1 MSEYSYLTGRKELF
15 DEAPPEAMVV
25 LETNDGQLYY
35 AVSHNR
41 GAKYWYSNGH
51 PGRPIGLI
59 ALFEKTRVIASRALI
74 GGLPP
79 VKPKR
84 DPIPKSR
91 FDRMQQAQNSI
102 KKAVGKPAQVKPKA
116 EPVKLESPV
125 ITPKVKPERIV
136 SQAHTSPCQ
145 VCGITGL
152 HACPG
157 KRSEGKTWTAHDKQR
172 LKDAVEQVRKDE
184 SNADGFV
191 SIFALGSTPR
201 IGETFITLNRNGNI
215 SMSSRLPFAVGDQLD
230 FQLDMKR
237 GLIRVGKVKTGG
249 RVLPKSRMVTCGAMT
264 KLAKIPE
271 GVMSV
276 RIQLT
281 EADGWWQGRIELAK
295 VPA

>member
-91 FDRMQQAQNSI
+91 YDRMQQAQNGI
-102 KKAVGKPAQVKPKA
+102 KKAVGKTAQVAPKPEPKPVMKPAIESAPVIKPKT
-116 EPVKLESPV
+116 EPVKWTEADIARLDKA
-125 ITPKVKPERIV
+125 IDKVR
-136 SQAHTSPCQ
+136 T
-145 VCGITGL
+145 
-152 HACPG
+152 
-157 KRSEGKTWTAHDKQR
+157 
-172 LKDAVEQVRKDE
+172 DE
-184 SNADGFV
+184 AGDGFV
-191 SIFALGSTPR
+191 SIFALGSTPH
-201 IGETFITLNRNGNI
+201 IGEAFITLNRSGCI
-215 SMSSRLPFAVGDQLD
+215 SLSSRLPFVAGDMVD
-230 FQLDMKR
+230 FQIDLKR
-237 GLIRVGKVKTGG
+237 GLMRVGKVKTGG
-249 RVLPKSRMVTCGAMT
+249 KALPKSRMASCCALS
-264 KLAKIPE
+264 KLVKIPE
-271 GVMSV
+271 GDTSV
-276 RIQLT
+276 RILLT
-281 EADGWWQGRIELAK
+281 EVDGWWQGRIELAK

>member
-91 FDRMQQAQNSI
+91 FDRMQQAQNGI
-102 KKAVGKPAQVKPKA
+102 KKAVGKTAQVKPKA
-116 EPVKLESPV
+116 EPKPAIESAPV
-125 ITPKVKPERIV
+125 IKPNAEPVKWTDADIARLDKAIDKVRTDE
-136 SQAHTSPCQ
+136 A
-145 VCGITGL
+145 
-152 HACPG
+152 
-157 KRSEGKTWTAHDKQR
+157 
-172 LKDAVEQVRKDE
+172 EQ
-184 SNADGFV
+184 SGFV
-191 SIFALGSTPR
+191 SIFALGNTPR
-201 IGETFITLNRNGNI
+201 IGEAFITLNRSGCI
-215 SMSSRLPFAVGDQLD
+215 SLSSRLPFVAGDMVD
-230 FQLDMKR
+230 F
-237 GLIRVGKVKTGG
+237 
-249 RVLPKSRMVTCGAMT
+249 
-264 KLAKIPE
+264 
-271 GVMSV
+271 
-276 RIQLT
+276 
-281 EADGWWQGRIELAK
+281 
-295 VPA
+295 

>member
-91 FDRMQQAQNSI
+91 FDRMQQAQNGI
-102 KKAVGKPAQVKPKA
+102 KKAVGKTAQVKPKA
-116 EPVKLESPV
+116 EPKPAIESAPV
-125 ITPKVKPERIV
+125 IKPNAEPVKWTEADIARLDKAIDKVR
-136 SQAHTSPCQ
+136 T
-145 VCGITGL
+145 
-152 HACPG
+152 
-157 KRSEGKTWTAHDKQR
+157 
-172 LKDAVEQVRKDE
+172 DE
-184 SNADGFV
+184 AGDGFV

-201 IGETFITLNRNGNI
+201 IGEAFITLNRSGCI
-215 SMSSRLPFAVGDQLD
+215 SLSSRLPFVAGDMVD
-230 FQLDMKR
+230 FQIDLKR
-237 GLIRVGKVKTGG
+237 GLMRVGKVKTGG
-249 RVLPKSRMVTCGAMT
+249 KALPKSRMVSCGALS
-264 KLAKIPE
+264 KLVKISE
-271 GVMSV
+271 GDVSV
-276 RIQLT
+276 RIHLA
-281 EADGWWQGRIELAK
+281 EVDGWWQGKTDLLGVSK
-295 VPA
+295 

>member
-91 FDRMQQAQNSI
+91 FDRMQQAQNGI
-102 KKAVGKPAQVKPKA
+102 KKAVGKTAQVKPKA
-116 EPVKLESPV
+116 EPKPAIESAPV
-125 ITPKVKPERIV
+125 IKPNAEPVKWTDADIARLDKAIDKVRTDE
-136 SQAHTSPCQ
+136 A
-145 VCGITGL
+145 
-152 HACPG
+152 
-157 KRSEGKTWTAHDKQR
+157 
-172 LKDAVEQVRKDE
+172 EQ
-184 SNADGFV
+184 SGFV
-191 SIFALGSTPR
+191 SIFALGNTPR
-201 IGETFITLNRNGNI
+201 IGEAFITLNRSGCI
-215 SMSSRLPFAVGDQLD
+215 SLSSRLPFVAGDMVD
-230 FQLDMKR
+230 FQIDLKR
-237 GLIRVGKVKTGG
+237 GLMRVGKVKTGG
-249 RVLPKSRMVTCGAMT
+249 KALPKSRMASCGALS
-264 KLAKIPE
+264 KLVKIPE
-271 GVMSV
+271 GDMSV
-276 RIQLT
+276 RIHLT
-281 EADGWWQGRIELAK
+281 EVDGWWQGRIELDK

>member
-41 GAKYWYSNGH
+41 GAKYWYSNGN

-91 FDRMQQAQNSI
+91 FDRMEKAQKTLRS
-102 KKAVGKPAQVKPKA
+102 AVNNPAPVAPKPAPKTAPKPVMKPAVVSSPVIKPKA
-116 EPVKLESPV
+116 EPVKWTEADIASLDKA
-125 ITPKVKPERIV
+125 IDKVR
-136 SQAHTSPCQ
+136 T
-145 VCGITGL
+145 
-152 HACPG
+152 
-157 KRSEGKTWTAHDKQR
+157 
-172 LKDAVEQVRKDE
+172 DE
-184 SNADGFV
+184 AGDGFV

-230 FQLDMKR
+230 FQLDLKR
-237 GLIRVGKVKTGG
+237 GLIRMGKVKTGG
-249 RVLPKSRMVTCGAMT
+249 RVLPKSRMVTCGALT